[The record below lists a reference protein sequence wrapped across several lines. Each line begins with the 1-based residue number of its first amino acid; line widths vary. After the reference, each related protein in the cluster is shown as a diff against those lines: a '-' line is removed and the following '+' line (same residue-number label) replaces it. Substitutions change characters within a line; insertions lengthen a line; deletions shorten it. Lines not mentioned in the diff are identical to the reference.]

1 MKKRILNAL
10 CMSLALASAGGVF
23 AASSTVPPATEDI
36 GQAAIDYNISVVR
49 GQQNVPVRIV
59 IPSSDSIFATGSY
72 AVLCNITVDDTASSS
87 SAEAES

>member
-49 GQQNVPVRIV
+49 DTQMQ
-59 IPSSDSIFATGSY
+59 SY
-72 AVLCNITVDDTASSS
+72 APARATADPDP
-87 SAEAES
+87 AAAATAPAAR